1 MTFVIHSMETL
12 EQELQEE
19 EEEKKS
25 GGALSAITDAFAAA
39 NLDAELKIDDH
50 FRPMDERPSTD
61 ERRLRD
67 ERRSTDE
74 RRQRD
79 ERRSADYRLSA
90 EAPRKIG
97 LGRGTCLKGSF
108 RSN

>member
-12 EQELQEE
+12 EQELEE

-39 NLDAELKIDDH
+39 NLDADLKIDDH
-50 FRPMDERPSTD
+50 FRPMEERQSA
-61 ERRLRD
+61 
-67 ERRSTDE
+67 DE